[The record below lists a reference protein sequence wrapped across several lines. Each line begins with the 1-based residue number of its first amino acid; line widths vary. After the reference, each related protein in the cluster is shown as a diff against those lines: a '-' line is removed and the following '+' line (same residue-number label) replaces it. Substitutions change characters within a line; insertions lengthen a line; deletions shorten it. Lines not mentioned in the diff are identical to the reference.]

1 MKCKKCGMLVQEG
14 ATTCSNCGDN
24 LNDQLVDAVLKSEGG
39 FQVKKFAAASFGVMI
54 ATLLIYSIF
63 FTMNITVVGKWQC
76 AAYEVDIDVSK
87 DLNYIFEVE
96 FFKNGTFRYDTNS
109 NASKDFHMTGN
120 YSVEDN
126 SKSNDPNYIGVQNV
140 YYIPE
145 TIIQNG
151 EKSVSKNTSNF
162 EFDFIEKNI
171 VLLIDTKNQY
181 SYVCKK

>member
-39 FQVKKFAAASFGVMI
+39 FQVKTFAAA
-54 ATLLIYSIF
+54 
-63 FTMNITVVGKWQC
+63 TMNITVVGKWQC

>member
-1 MKCKKCGMLVQEG
+1 MDKIERVRKLLKDIGLPQYQQSNICVLTILGMANLKKKTSWAK
-14 ATTCSNCGDN
+14 ATNEWVRIHDI
-24 LNDQLVDAVLKSEGG
+24 
-39 FQVKKFAAASFGVMI
+39 I
-54 ATLLIYSIF
+54 AF
-63 FTMNITVVGKWQC
+63 VNN
-76 AAYEVDIDVSK
+76 
-87 DLNYIFEVE
+87 NYD
-96 FFKNGTFRYDTNS
+96 KNYAENSRETFRKQAIHHFRY
-109 NASKDFHMTGN
+109 AAI
-120 YSVEDN
+120 VEDN
-126 SKSNDPNYIGVQNV
+126 SKANDPNYIGVQNV